1 MYLPPHFAEQHTETL
16 HHLIIENPLGA
27 LVVSGPDGLDANH
40 IPFELDSQTGAHG
53 TLRAHVARA
62 NPVWQQV
69 QNGAPVLVIF
79 QAEEGYISPNW
90 YPSKHETHRQVP
102 TWNYRVVHVH
112 GNIQIRDDEKYVR
125 GVIGRLT
132 REHER
137 RTGDAKPWKMA
148 DSEPA
153 YIDGLVRAIVGI
165 EIAITRITG
174 KFKLSQNKDARD
186 QQGAIDALRT
196 HGNPALSDAMHASLR
211 KAQAQ
216 S

>member
-1 MYLPPHFAEQHTETL
+1 MYLPPHFAQTHPETL
-16 HHLIIENPLGA
+16 HHLITQNPLGA
-27 LVVSGPDGLDANH
+27 LVVMGSDGLDANH
-40 IPFELDSQTGAHG
+40 IPFELDGQTGAHG

-69 QNGAPVLVIF
+69 QDGAPVLVIF

-90 YPSKHETHRQVP
+90 YPSKHEAHRQVP

-112 GNIQIRDDEKYVR
+112 GSIQIRDDEKYVR

-165 EIAITRITG
+165 EIAITRITA
-174 KFKLSQNKDARD
+174 KFKLSQNKEARD
-186 QQGAIDALRT
+186 QQGAIDALRA
-196 HGNPALSDAMHASLR
+196 HGNPALSDAMDESLR

>member
-90 YPSKHETHRQVP
+90 YPSKHETHRQAP

>member
-1 MYLPPHFAEQHTETL
+1 MYIPPHFAEQHTETL
-16 HHLIIENPLGA
+16 HHLITENPLGA

-40 IPFELDSQTGAHG
+40 IPFELDSHVGAHG

-69 QNGAPVLVIF
+69 QNGDSVLVIF
-79 QAEEGYISPNW
+79 RAEEGYISPNW

-112 GNIQIRDDEKYVR
+112 GSIHIRDDEKYVR

-148 DSEPA
+148 DSEPTF
-153 YIDGLVRAIVGI
+153 IDGMVRSIVGI
-165 EIAITRITG
+165 EIAITRIIG
-174 KFKLSQNKDARD
+174 KFKLGQNREARD
-186 QQGAIDALRT
+186 LQGAADALRA
-196 HGNPALSDAMHASLR
+196 HGNPALSDAMTDTLR
-211 KAQAQ
+211 KALAQ

>member
-16 HHLIIENPLGA
+16 HHLITENPLGA

-40 IPFELDSQTGAHG
+40 IPFELDSQSG

-79 QAEEGYISPNW
+79 QAEQGYISPNW

-102 TWNYRVVHVH
+102 TWNYRAVHVH
-112 GNIQIRDDEKYVR
+112 GSIQIRDDEKYVR

>member
-40 IPFELDSQTGAHG
+40 IPFELDSQSG

-79 QAEEGYISPNW
+79 QAEQGYISPNW

-112 GNIQIRDDEKYVR
+112 GSIQIRDDEKYVR

-165 EIAITRITG
+165 EIAITRITA

-186 QQGAIDALRT
+186 QQGAIDALCT
-196 HGNPALSDAMHASLR
+196 HGNPALSDAMQVSLH

>member
-1 MYLPPHFAEQHTETL
+1 MYLPPHFAQTHPETL
-16 HHLIIENPLGA
+16 HHLITQNPLGA
-27 LVVSGPDGLDANH
+27 LVVMGPDGLDANH

-69 QNGAPVLVIF
+69 QDGAPVLVIF

-112 GNIQIRDDEKYVR
+112 GRIQIRDDEKYVR

-137 RTGDAKPWKMA
+137 RTGDARPWKIA

-153 YIDGLVRAIVGI
+153 YIDGLVRSIVGI

-174 KFKLSQNKDARD
+174 KFKLSQNKEARD
-186 QQGAIDALRT
+186 QQGAVEALRE
-196 HGNPALSDAMHASLR
+196 HGNAALSDAMNDSLR

>member
-1 MYLPPHFAEQHTETL
+1 MYLPAHFAEQDAETL
-16 HHLIIENPLGA
+16 HHLITQNPLGA
-27 LVVSGPDGLDANH
+27 LVVAGPDGLDANH
-40 IPFELDSQTGAHG
+40 IPFELDNQTGAHG

-69 QNGAPVLVIF
+69 QDGAPVLVIF

-112 GNIQIRDDEKYVR
+112 GSIQIRDDEKYVR

-153 YIDGLVRAIVGI
+153 YIDGMVRSIVGI
-165 EIAITRITG
+165 EIAITRITA
-174 KFKLSQNKDARD
+174 KFKLSQNKEVRD
-186 QQGAIDALRT
+186 QQGAIDALRA

-211 KAQAQ
+211 KVQAQ

>member
-16 HHLIIENPLGA
+16 HHLINENPLGA

-112 GNIQIRDDEKYVR
+112 GSIQIRDDEKYVR

-196 HGNPALSDAMHASLR
+196 HGNSALSDAMQVSLH
-211 KAQAQ
+211 KAQ